1 MTDLVKEALGIFYDN
16 ENFKLKKRPES
27 FNSTKTDS
35 FATNSSEQ
43 KFLGDESLQ
52 ARSEKC

>member
-43 KFLGDESLQ
+43 KFWGDESLQ